1 MGKEFHPSEY
11 KLQSN
16 DNNGEIYHPNR
27 QNILDDTYGTNE
39 QNKRA
44 SASYSLNESYVFSL
58 DVPSG
63 SSDLAGS
70 YITPSTPPPSLIS
83 QNRSHSQSITNNPY
97 ISRLLNEN
105 LQNPIEQEIYSRLWF
120 TYRKDF
126 EPLGKKYTSDC
137 GWGCMLRSA
146 QMLVAQALLVNNFGT
161 EWSLYK
167 SLKTQ
172 KDCNLYKEIIS
183 LFNDRPSRSCPFGIH
198 RLLEI
203 ADKKLNDSNQAT
215 RAGTW
220 FGPSSVCLLM
230 KYALSESTNETHLL
244 NKLRIYVA
252 QDCTIFKQD
261 VIDLCCKND
270 TNNNF
275 MPCIILISVRLGGE
289 ELNEIY
295 VDTLKAYFRMD
306 LCIGMIGG
314 KPKHSLYFIGYQGDK
329 VLYLDPHLCQ
339 PTTLVYSSSSVSS
352 PSNNDTNTQMNKLLD
367 TSIESAC
374 SYDDAAFSPP
384 LTASFSL
391 SSWSDYDSFDNTSF
405 HCTKPYKAPFNKLDP
420 SLAIGF
426 LCRSLNDLNRLY
438 DFAKSTSSSDLQ
450 PIFAVSEGTF
460 EQSELNYQSICL
472 DDNKVVSMASS
483 KPPIK
488 KEMTSLFHEQITD
501 KATHQTN
508 NRIKYLS
515 THGLQ
520 ATNKN
525 EEQNKNSISSYLSN
539 KIAQSKFLSNHNR
552 SASSSGARDILR
564 PKSTTKNKTKPDSDD
579 FILI

>member
-1 MGKEFHPSEY
+1 LSNEPIVILGKEFHPTDY

-16 DNNGEIYHPNR
+16 ENNYAESYHSNR
-27 QNILDDTYGTNE
+27 LNILDDTYDTNMPR
-39 QNKRA
+39 NRT

-70 YITPSTPPPSLIS
+70 YITPSTPPPSFSS
-83 QNRSHSQSITNNPY
+83 QNRPHSQSTTNHPY

-146 QMLVAQALLVNNFGT
+146 QMLIAQALLINNFGT

-167 SLKTQ
+167 SLKSQ
-172 KDCNLYKEIIS
+172 KDCNLYKEINS

-203 ADKKLNDSNQAT
+203 ADEKLNDSNQAT

-230 KYALSESTNETHLL
+230 KYALSESMNETHLL

-275 MPCIILISVRLGGE
+275 TPCIILVSVRLGGE
-289 ELNEIY
+289 ELNEVY
-295 VDTLKAYFRMD
+295 VDTLKAYFQMD
-306 LCIGMIGG
+306 LCVGIIGG

-329 VLYLDPHLCQ
+329 VIYLDPHLCQ

-352 PSNNDTNTQMNKLLD
+352 APNNENAQMNKLLD

-374 SYDDAAFSPP
+374 SYDDAALSPP
-384 LTASFSL
+384 LSTSFSL
-391 SSWSDYDSFDNTSF
+391 SSWSDYETFDNTSF
-405 HCTKPYKAPFNKLDP
+405 HCTKPNKAPFNKLDP

-438 DFAKSTSSSDLQ
+438 DFAKNTSSSNLQ
-450 PIFAVSEGTF
+450 PIFVVSEWTF
-460 EQSELNYQSICL
+460 EQYELNYQSICL
-472 DDNKVVSMASS
+472 DDNKVASAASS
-483 KPPIK
+483 ISPIRN
-488 KEMTSLFHEQITD
+488 EMNSLFHEQITD
-501 KATHQTN
+501 KSKNGTD
-508 NRIKYLS
+508 NRIKHHS
-515 THGLQ
+515 TQ
-520 ATNKN
+520 RSKTVYTNQ
-525 EEQNKNSISSYLSN
+525 EQNKNYKSSYL
-539 KIAQSKFLSNHNR
+539 
-552 SASSSGARDILR
+552 
-564 PKSTTKNKTKPDSDD
+564 
-579 FILI
+579 